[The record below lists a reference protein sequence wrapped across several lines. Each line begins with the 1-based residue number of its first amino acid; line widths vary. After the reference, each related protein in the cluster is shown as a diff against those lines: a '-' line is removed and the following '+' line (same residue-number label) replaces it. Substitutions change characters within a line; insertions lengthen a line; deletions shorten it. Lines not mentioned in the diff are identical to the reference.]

1 MQNSDK
7 TLAIALIISFVGHSF
22 LFVPAGGIFSLSHI
36 KKPNTIKVTYITDT
50 AARKEDIKT
59 ADAYQR
65 PELPKPTSKKTASI
79 KSKRDNP
86 KPPDK
91 NSETASQAAIISST
105 KTVADIDINKHNAS
119 PDYLQ
124 LLKAKVRNY
133 GICPDSID
141 GGKVNLSFTLS
152 SQGELKV
159 IKIIEENSSDDHK
172 LRLAAIE
179 CIKQANPFPP
189 FPDNLKGQEAT
200 FNVTISFLSR

>member
-22 LFVPAGGIFSLSHI
+22 LFVPGGGIFSLSRSQ
-36 KKPNTIKVTYITDT
+36 KPNTIEVTYITDT
-50 AARKEDIKT
+50 AAKQKNEKT
-59 ADAYQR
+59 VDAYQE
-65 PELPKPTSKKTASI
+65 PELPKVMPKQASI
-79 KSKRDNP
+79 VTKAANP
-86 KPPDK
+86 K
-91 NSETASQAAIISST
+91 SQAKDSKDASKGTTINST
-105 KTVADIDINKHNAS
+105 KAVADIDINKHNAS

-133 GICPDSID
+133 GICPDSIS

-152 SQGELKV
+152 SDGELKV
-159 IKIIEENSSDDHK
+159 IKIIEEDSSSDHK

-189 FPDNLKGQEAT
+189 FPNNLKGQEAT
-200 FNVTISFLSR
+200 FNVTISFLSK